1 MEDRTEKDQ
10 EHFRDQNAGQ
20 GEQKVPAESEGVERT
35 RSRPTFR
42 PRVDILES
50 DAGLVL
56 MADVPGATPDGLDIV
71 LDRGQLTIRAHVD
84 DRPPEGMSA
93 IYREYD
99 LGDWERSFA
108 LSGEVDVEK
117 IRADLKNG
125 VLTLTLP
132 KAPEP
137 ETKRIQVKA
146 G

>member
-1 MEDRTEKDQ
+1 MDDRSDKDREPTQ
-10 EHFRDQNAGQ
+10 DQKAGQ
-20 GEQKVPAESEGVERT
+20 GERKVPTESEGVERT

-56 MADVPGATPDGLDIV
+56 IADMPGATSEGLDIV

-84 DRPPEGMSA
+84 DGPPEGMSA

-99 LGDWERSFA
+99 LGDWERSFT
-108 LSGEVDVEK
+108 LSGDVDVEK
-117 IRADLKNG
+117 IKADLKNG
-125 VLTLTLP
+125 VLTIALP